1 MAGAL
6 GSSLLAETWMRPAM
20 QSYCTPA
27 QAYSVM
33 NVKTLSMAGATWD
46 EGQDHS
52 KWAVSTSGAKPTVCI
67 GGVNRML
74 SQRKRGGGTVCF
86 ARAWGSALLSRPS
99 KPSRGFRI
107 IRCSRVAAH
116 RARQNGG
123 YA

>member
-1 MAGAL
+1 
-6 GSSLLAETWMRPAM
+6 
-20 QSYCTPA
+20 
-27 QAYSVM
+27 M

-86 ARAWGSALLSRPS
+86 ARAWGSRAPRAPRSLPAASESSGARASLHTAPYSAALD
-99 KPSRGFRI
+99 
-107 IRCSRVAAH
+107 
-116 RARQNGG
+116 
-123 YA
+123 